1 MSIFDSF
8 SQPNVLELK
17 SKGDVEGLIE
27 ALNYEN
33 DHNVRLAAAT
43 ALGKLEEDRAVEPL
57 IDALDDRRE
66 VREVA
71 ILSLGRIGDPVAVD
85 SLIKRLKDG
94 NWDLRSSAA
103 KALGQ
108 ICDLRAVEPLIESLR
123 DKSETVRWV
132 AANALTSI
140 TNQKFGEDAEQ
151 WEQWWEQN
159 QFDN

>member
-1 MSIFDSF
+1 MSIFESF
-8 SQPNVLELK
+8 NQPNVVDLK

-66 VREVA
+66 VREVV

-85 SLIKRLKDG
+85 SLIRMLEDG
-94 NWDLRSSAA
+94 NWDVRSSAA

-108 ICDLRAVEPLIESLR
+108 IGDLQAVEPLIEALG

-140 TNQKFGEDAEQ
+140 TDKKFGEDAKQ
-151 WEQWWEQN
+151 WEQWWKQN

>member
-8 SQPNVLELK
+8 NQPNILDLK
-17 SKGDVEGLIE
+17 SKGDVRGLIE

-33 DHNVRLAAAT
+33 DHNVRLSAAS

-85 SLIKRLKDG
+85 ALIEKLKDE
-94 NWDLRSSAA
+94 NWDVRSSAA

-108 ICDLRAVEPLIESLR
+108 IGDSRAIEPLIQSLR
-123 DKSETVRWV
+123 DKSETVRWL

-140 TNQKFGEDAEQ
+140 TNQTFGENAEQ
-151 WEQWWEQN
+151 WEQWSKEN
-159 QFDN
+159 QIDK